1 MVDDRDPAA
10 HWAMGRVLWLRG
22 ILAIAAFSLALAD
35 RIDEART
42 YITSIHKTLPR
53 YGVDDFF
60 AAFQFAPDSAVL
72 FREGARRIGM
82 VRCNGSRP

>member
-1 MVDDRDPAA
+1 LTIAIPLRTGQWAGYSGCAA
-10 HWAMGRVLWLRG
+10 AFST
-22 ILAIAAFSLALAD
+22 AAFSLALAD